1 MSVILYFLTPSFD
14 LQEHRPLDELR
25 NIPEPGAL
33 GFKEAFGPSTSN
45 LTEYVY
51 VIGKDVR

>member
-25 NIPEPGAL
+25 NRNVGEIVLDAQRYGEM
-33 GFKEAFGPSTSN
+33 EN
-45 LTEYVY
+45 L
-51 VIGKDVR
+51 